1 MLNNRIRE
9 SYDNQLLTEASAA
22 KDDKNISTTF
32 KGLRSYAVEAFGK
45 VTPFSLINN
54 SYF

>member
-1 MLNNRIRE
+1 V
-9 SYDNQLLTEASAA
+9 ASAA

-32 KGLRSYAVEAFGK
+32 KGLRSYAVEAIGNI
-45 VTPFSLINN
+45 TPFSFINN